1 MKAAWYETFG
11 GKINVGNLPDPAL
24 PETGVIIK
32 VGATGICR
40 SDWHGWMG
48 HDSDIQLPQIPG
60 HEFAGTVVET
70 GSRVR
75 SFKAGD
81 RVTLPFCLGC
91 GSCAQCNSGNQQI
104 CDHYEQPGFTLP
116 GSFAEFTAIPYADT
130 NLVHLPDFMD
140 FNTAAVLGCRFITSF
155 RAVVDQGS
163 IRAGQYLLV
172 LGCGGVGLSAI
183 MIGAAAGATVI
194 AVDIDDRKLDFAR
207 SLGAAF
213 TLNAKT
219 TADISEAVMTLS
231 HGGCHVSIDALGS
244 TETCV
249 QGIRS
254 LRKRG
259 RHIQV
264 GLMAGSDSLPP
275 LPMGR
280 VISHE
285 LEILGS
291 HGMQAHRYPEMMRM
305 IERGVLKPELLL
317 TGQVNLEE
325 GAEILQNLNTQPP
338 IGVTVIDQ
346 F

>member
-1 MKAAWYETFG
+1 MKAAWYESFG
-11 GKINVGNLPDPAL
+11 GPIHTGNLPDPQL
-24 PETGVIIK
+24 PDTGVIIK

-60 HEFAGTVVET
+60 HEFAGTVVEI
-70 GSRVR
+70 GSQVKT
-75 SFKAGD
+75 FKVGD

-91 GSCAQCNSGNQQI
+91 GSCPQCNNGNQQI
-104 CDHYEQPGFTLP
+104 CDHYDQPGFTLP

-130 NLVHLPDFMD
+130 NLVLLPEYLDFS
-140 FNTAAVLGCRFITSF
+140 TAAVLGCRFITSF
-155 RAVVDQGS
+155 RAVVDQGH
-163 IRAGQYLLV
+163 ILPGQFLLV

-183 MIGAAAGATVI
+183 MIGVAAGATVI
-194 AVDIDDRKLDFAR
+194 AVDIDDQKLNFA
-207 SLGAAF
+207 SNLGAAF
-213 TLNAKT
+213 TLNAKKQD
-219 TADISEAVMTLS
+219 DINEAVLALTQ
-231 HGGCHVSIDALGS
+231 GGCHLSIDALGS

-264 GLMAGSDSLPP
+264 GLLAGKDSLPP

-291 HGMQAHRYPEMMRM
+291 HGMQAHRYPEMMRL

-317 TGQVNLEE
+317 TGRVNLED
-325 GAEILQNLNTQPP
+325 GAEILQNMNTHPP